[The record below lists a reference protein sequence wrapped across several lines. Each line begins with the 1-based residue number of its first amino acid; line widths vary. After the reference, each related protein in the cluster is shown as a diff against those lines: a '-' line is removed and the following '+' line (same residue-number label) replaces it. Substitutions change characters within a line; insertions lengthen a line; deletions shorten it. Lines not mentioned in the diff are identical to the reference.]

1 MTVADFAGLLPAD
14 FWGSVA
20 ELFGFLPVG
29 LFLVG
34 FGWLAAVPVRF
45 GVNVLRGGH

>member
-1 MTVADFAGLLPAD
+1 MTFDQLCTYIPDGL
-14 FWGSVA
+14 WGSVA

-34 FGWLAAVPVRF
+34 FGWLAAAPVRF
-45 GVNVLRGGH
+45 GFRVLGGR